1 MKEQNPWKKLKQE
14 IVYENPWIKVENH
27 DVLNPAGN
35 PGVYGTVHFKN
46 LAIGI
51 ITLDKEANTHL
62 VGQYRFPLNKYSWEI
77 PEGGG
82 NLDISPLET
91 AKRELLEETGLK
103 ANHWE
108 ELIRLNTSNSVTD
121 ELGIIYLAKDL
132 EQFDAQPDEDEDL
145 TIKKLPF
152 EEAFQMVLSGE
163 ILDSLS
169 VTAILRLKILLEE

>member
-1 MKEQNPWKKLKQE
+1 MKDQSPWQKLKKE
-14 IVYENPWIKVENH
+14 TVYENPWIKVENH

-35 PGVYGTVHFKN
+35 PGIYGTVHFKH

-51 ITLDKEANTHL
+51 ITLDENNYTHL
-62 VGQYRFPLNKYSWEI
+62 VGQFRFPLDCYSWEI

-82 NLDISPLET
+82 KMDTSPLDT

-132 EQFDAQPDEDEDL
+132 EQFDAQPDEDEEL
-145 TIKKLPF
+145 VIKKVPF
-152 EEAFQMVLSGE
+152 EEAYQMVIKGE

-169 VTAILRLKILLEE
+169 VTAILRLKLFLEE